1 MARKISF
8 KAITADFI
16 RHHGDSVIEAL
27 RGAEDFLGIEECA
40 REEGVFIE
48 IEQFG
53 TYTDE
58 KKFSYHLPK
67 DADDVPYGMQLD
79 IMVSLTDGQNV
90 LFVTDEE
97 GNAVQCSTTFTVM
110 RTADTLFGKKAW
122 FLDVEDIDFEETF
135 DLIEDFLDKIEEDES
150 RVKTS
155 VVCTASLC
163 PEDSDVFFDTEPFE
177 GAVEVMAGNFEGL
190 YGNEGSLYFNAAT
203 FLPFAYLLEGRMFGF
218 YMPHGVSSLDKEA
231 WETFKD
237 DANALVHMIDGGVSF
252 ADMLIDAD
260 VFSIMPTAAAEEV
273 LNTVTLRQKALFK
286 KTVDALLA
294 LGDDAI
300 EEKGTLSILWA

>member
-16 RHHGDSVIEAL
+16 RHHGESIIEAL

-40 REEGVFIE
+40 NEEGVFIE

-58 KKFSYHLPK
+58 KRYSYHLPK
-67 DADDVPYGMQLD
+67 NEDDVPYGMQLD

-97 GNAVQCSTTFTVM
+97 GNAVQCSTTFTVV
-110 RTADTLFGKKAW
+110 RTADTFFGRKAW
-122 FLDVEDIDFEETF
+122 FLDVEDIDFEATF
-135 DLIEDFLDKIEEDES
+135 DLIEDFLDKIEENRS
-150 RVKTS
+150 CVKTS
-155 VVCTASLC
+155 VVYTEALC
-163 PEDSDVFFDTEPFE
+163 PEDTDVFFDTEAFE
-177 GAVEVMAGNFEGL
+177 GSIEVMAGNFEGL
-190 YGNEGSLYFNAAT
+190 YGNEGALHFSAAT

-218 YMPHGVSSLDKEA
+218 YMPHGVSSLDKEV

-237 DANALVHMIDGGVSF
+237 DVNALLRLVDGGVSF
-252 ADMLIDAD
+252 ADMLIEAG
-260 VFSIMPTAAAEEV
+260 VFTIMPTAAAENV

-286 KTVDALLA
+286 RTVDALLA
-294 LGDDAI
+294 LGDKAI
-300 EEKGTLSILWA
+300 EEKGAVSILWA